1 MSSLSPLLDGYDLN
15 GLRLPNRVV
24 MAPMTRSRAPL
35 HGCPTEMMA
44 QYYAQRAS
52 AGLIITEATNV
63 SSASA
68 AFELTPG
75 IITTKQID
83 GWRHI
88 TSQVHAAGG
97 RIFMQLWHGGRVS
110 SFALLGGEAP
120 LSPSGVNDDL
130 EQLQVWAQLQNGQY
144 TKIHA
149 TPSRAMSLDEVKLTI
164 HAFKQGAANAIAAG
178 FDGVEVHAANGYL
191 PHQFLSSTTNTR
203 DDRYGGSIANRANF
217 LRDILTEIGSVVSL
231 DRVGVRISPYA
242 HYNNVRD
249 ADPDGTYDYVGK
261 MLGEFGIA
269 YLDQRAGLAADHR
282 THAPG
287 VPGHPDAQRR
297 HCHRPGR
304 RADPRRP
311 RRPGGIRP
319 RVYRQPRSGRT
330 HCNPRTARVTEAGR
344 LVWRRPRRL
353 YRLSVRQQRR
363 PGRPARHRARMAH
376 TLSRA
381 PQRSPCGFFDSRL
394 L

>member
-1 MSSLSPLLDGYDLN
+1 
-15 GLRLPNRVV
+15 NRVV
-24 MAPMTRSRAPL
+24 MAPMTRSRAPSR
-35 HGCPTEMMA
+35 GRPTEMMA
-44 QYYAQRAS
+44 EYYVQRAS

-63 SSASA
+63 SPASA

-75 IITTKQID
+75 IITAEQID

-97 RIFMQLWHGGRVS
+97 RIFMQLWHSGRVS

-149 TPSRAMSLDEVKLTI
+149 TPSRAMSVNEVKLAI
-164 HAFKQGAANAIAAG
+164 DAFKQGAASAIAAG

-203 DDRYGGSIANRANF
+203 DDRYGGSVANRANF
-217 LRDILTEIGSVVSL
+217 LRDVLTEIGSVVSL
-231 DRVGVRISPYA
+231 ERVGVRISPYA

-261 MLGEFGIA
+261 MLGEFGVA
-269 YLDQRAGLAADHR
+269 YIHAAD
-282 THAPG
+282 TNG
-287 VPGHPDAQRR
+287 WSGQPDLPRIIER
-297 HCHRPGR
+297 IR
-304 RADPRRP
+304 RAFSGTLMVN
-311 RRPGGIRP
+311 GGISVDQAEALIREGQADLVAFA
-319 RVYRQPRSGRT
+319 RAYIA
-330 HCNPRTARVTEAGR
+330 NPDLVERIAARATLAEPKPTGWYGGGAAGYIDYPFDSNAGR
-344 LVWRRPRRL
+344 SPQVGA
-353 YRLSVRQQRR
+353 RQ
-363 PGRPARHRARMAH
+363 A
-376 TLSRA
+376 
-381 PQRSPCGFFDSRL
+381 
-394 L
+394 

>member
-35 HGCPTEMMA
+35 QGRPTQMMA

-63 SSASA
+63 SPASA

-75 IITTKQID
+75 IITTEQID

-164 HAFKQGAANAIAAG
+164 DAFKQGAVNAIAAG

-231 DRVGVRISPYA
+231 DRVGVRVSPYA

-261 MLGEFGIA
+261 MLGEFGVA
-269 YLDQRAGLAADHR
+269 YLHAADTNGWSGAPDLPRIIERMRRAFPGTLMLNGGIAIDQADALIRDGHADLVAFAR
-282 THAPG
+282 AYIANPDLVERIATHAPLASPKAVG
-287 VPGHPDAQRR
+287 WY
-297 HCHRPGR
+297 
-304 RADPRRP
+304 
-311 RRPGGIRP
+311 GGD
-319 RVYRQPRSGRT
+319 
-330 HCNPRTARVTEAGR
+330 
-344 LVWRRPRRL
+344 
-353 YRLSVRQQRR
+353 
-363 PGRPARHRARMAH
+363 H
-376 TLSRA
+376 TGYIDY
-381 PQRSPCGFFDSRL
+381 PFDSSAGQAAQPGTAHA
-394 L
+394 